1 MHLDDASLREMTADR
16 FAAVLAAK
24 TRGGDV
30 LHALT
35 RNRSLDFFVVYS
47 SLAAL
52 VGNLHQAPY
61 AAANLHLES
70 RVRARRAAGL
80 PGLALAWGG
89 IGETGYVVR
98 SGLTENIARSGLGL
112 LPPDAACAALGRF
125 LSGQE
130 VSAAVGYVDWDRL
143 GRILPAMRAPRFAG
157 RRGRAGDESGRTATE
172 DFQERFSRADGEAER
187 TALIAGTLT
196 ALAAAVLQTA
206 PERVDPHAPLA
217 DLGLDSLM
225 GVELKAE
232 LHRVFGCDLPVME
245 LMAAGSLAGL
255 ADRLYRALKG

>member
-1 MHLDDASLREMTADR
+1 MHLDDAPLAEMTAER

-30 LHALT
+30 LHAIT
-35 RNRSLDFFVVYS
+35 RDRSLDFFVVYS

-70 RVRARRAAGL
+70 LVRARRASGL

-98 SGLTENIARSGLGL
+98 SGLTASIAHSGLGL
-112 LPPDAACAALGRF
+112 VPPDTACDALGRF
-125 LSGQE
+125 LSRKA
-130 VSAAVGYVDWDRL
+130 VSAAVGYVDWDRM
-143 GRILPAMRAPRFAG
+143 GRILPALKAPRFAG
-157 RRGRAGDESGRTATE
+157 RPGSAQADSRDATE
-172 DFQERFSRADGEAER
+172 DFRERFARTDGEQERK
-187 TALIAGTLT
+187 ALIGDTLT
-196 ALAAAVLQTA
+196 ALTAAVLQM
-206 PERVDPHAPLA
+206 PPDRVDRGAHLA

-225 GVELKAE
+225 GVELKAG

-245 LMAAGSLAGL
+245 LMAAGSVAGL
-255 ADRLYRALKG
+255 TDRLHRALKG